1 MGPFWSHFHQSWVQ
15 ADQAMRALHPGLDAS
30 FLAADTYYTK
40 AMQEVKSEL
49 TSMNRYDILG
59 RINALRVE
67 RVNNLEAIANTV
79 TIAATKGQTIDEGL
93 LNTPPFYYQGDM
105 TNEYSKYSADDHRRQ
120 GCANACF
127 RMVCSDLIGLPIRHE
142 DVVAQLRKHFGSHL
156 IDNYQYL
163 NFFHSTALNR
173 FTGRSIATID
183 MLGAD
188 FNSIAGIAR
197 GARNRWPGCNV
208 YCITPLGSEA
218 ASKTIMHQGVLL
230 AVDENS
236 VTYHDPSGVSGKAE
250 RTIPKIDF
258 VQRWARGLNQAMFV
272 IA

>member
-105 TNEYSKYSADDHRRQ
+105 TNEYSKYSADDT
-120 GCANACF
+120 
-127 RMVCSDLIGLPIRHE
+127 E
-142 DVVAQLRKHFGSHL
+142 
-156 IDNYQYL
+156 
-163 NFFHSTALNR
+163 
-173 FTGRSIATID
+173 
-183 MLGAD
+183 
-188 FNSIAGIAR
+188 
-197 GARNRWPGCNV
+197 
-208 YCITPLGSEA
+208 
-218 ASKTIMHQGVLL
+218 
-230 AVDENS
+230 
-236 VTYHDPSGVSGKAE
+236 GKAE